1 MQKFGKIANIY
12 FIYISEA
19 HAADVWPIG
28 LSAGV
33 INMKHIIIEDRIRC
47 AKNFRKRYS
56 FKVPIVVDS
65 MDNLFRDCYSS
76 WPFRAFIIKDK
87 KIRYISDIKNSE
99 YDITDI
105 YRFFRTIV

>member
-1 MQKFGKIANIY
+1 LERYSHIANIY

-33 INMKHIIIEDRIRC
+33 INMKHKIIQDRIQC
-47 AKNFRKRYS
+47 AKNLRKRYS
-56 FKVPIVVDS
+56 FKIPIVADS
-65 MDNLFRDCYSS
+65 MDNLFRDYYSS

-87 KIRYISDIKNSE
+87 KIRYISDMNDSQ
-99 YDITDI
+99 YDIMDI
-105 YRFFRTIV
+105 YRFFDNK